1 MKRGLII
8 SIVSIASMM
17 FLLGFFI
24 IPGSPPVN
32 KYQLKVVK
40 VEGVWRVVDASDYTK
55 FKVRVKKKD
64 TIVWTVE
71 GTDTYFQFPANLFNA
86 VGAKDS
92 LAGGYTKFVRDGKK
106 LKLKVK
112 DDAPAG
118 TYEYAVFCTADGVF
132 AKGESPPKIVI
143 E

>member
-8 SIVSIASMM
+8 SILSIVLMM
-17 FLLGFFI
+17 FLLGFFMM
-24 IPGSPPVN
+24 PTSPPAN
-32 KYQLKVVK
+32 KFQLKVIK
-40 VEGVWRVVDASDYTK
+40 IDGEWKVVDASDYTK
-55 FKVRVKKKD
+55 SKVKVRKKD

-71 GTDTYFQFPANLFNA
+71 ETDTYFQFPAKLFNP
-86 VGAKDS
+86 VGTADS
-92 LAGGYTKFVRDGKK
+92 LIGGYTKFVRDGKK

-118 TYEYAVFCTADGVF
+118 TYEYAVFCTADGEF